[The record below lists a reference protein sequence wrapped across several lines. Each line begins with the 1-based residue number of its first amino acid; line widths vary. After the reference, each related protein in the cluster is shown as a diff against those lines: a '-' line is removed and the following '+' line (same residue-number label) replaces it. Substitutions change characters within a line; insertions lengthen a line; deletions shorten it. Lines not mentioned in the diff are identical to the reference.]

1 MTRDFFD
8 ELRRAGEVPPPPD
21 REGAFLRAMAAVGIT
36 KTARRRAPRRWVMV
50 AAAVLMLLPG
60 TPLALRGVRGLVHDD
75 RPVAETTIAIDE
87 DEPTIDLKGPAII
100 DPSLRPIAPTA
111 ERTEAGGPR
120 DDGDQRPD
128 HRPDVLPPTTPT
140 QPFVDVSFERP
151 NPSARRGAD
160 PCSADAAGN
169 STQCRVDPCT
179 PDGDGNSEECR
190 TARPIDPCLPD
201 RNGNSR
207 EGLPDRNGNSQLCS
221 IDRGPTRSR
230 QPLDA

>member
-36 KTARRRAPRRWVMV
+36 KPARRRAPHRWVMV

-60 TPLALRGVRGLVHDD
+60 TPLALRGVRGLVRADRPAPTANDVAIGPTDEPEVDDHVPDSIQTPQPESESGDAARVEPQPNRRDRDD
-75 RPVAETTIAIDE
+75 RPGV
-87 DEPTIDLKGPAII
+87 
-100 DPSLRPIAPTA
+100 
-111 ERTEAGGPR
+111 
-120 DDGDQRPD
+120 
-128 HRPDVLPPTTPT
+128 VPPTTPT

-151 NPSARRGAD
+151 NPNARRGAD